1 MSPDRDASN
10 SSNLTSKRRSVLM
23 IRGSREIDQEL
34 EKLFDPDLWKISYA
48 QDNATALES
57 ATAEAFDL
65 IVTSATT
72 TGAEDVALL
81 QRLRIARPHTRLI
94 ILTERKASGD
104 VLNALRH
111 HAFSFLAYQLPQS
124 IYEH

>member
-10 SSNLTSKRRSVLM
+10 SSNLTSKTRSVLM
-23 IRGSREIDQEL
+23 IRGSREIDEEL

-65 IVTSATT
+65 IVMRRQ
-72 TGAEDVALL
+72 ALKTW
-81 QRLRIARPHTRLI
+81 RCC
-94 ILTERKASGD
+94 SGC
-104 VLNALRH
+104 
-111 HAFSFLAYQLPQS
+111 
-124 IYEH
+124 E